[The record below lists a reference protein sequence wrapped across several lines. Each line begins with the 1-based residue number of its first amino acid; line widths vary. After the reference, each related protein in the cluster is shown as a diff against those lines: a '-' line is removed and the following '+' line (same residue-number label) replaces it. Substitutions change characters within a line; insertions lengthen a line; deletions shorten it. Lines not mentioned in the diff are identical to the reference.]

1 MPAEGNKILLIED
14 DERLSKLIKKGLEEK
29 GFEVSPV
36 YDGEMALKLFDNDH
50 FDLIITDLILP
61 KMNGLDFCKA
71 IRKIGSKAPIIML
84 TALGTTDDKLEGFDA
99 GADDYLVK
107 PFDFRELHARI
118 KTLLKRVGSDS
129 QRPNSAIITYADLS
143 VDTFQKKA
151 WRQGIELQLTPKE
164 YKLLAYLVKNP
175 ERVLSREEI
184 AKKVWSLDFDTGTN
198 FIDVYINYLRKKVDK
213 PFGFQL
219 IHTRTGMGFVLQK
232 Q

>member
-1 MPAEGNKILLIED
+1 MSDKGYKILLIED

-29 GFEVSPV
+29 GFEVIPV
-36 YDGEMALKLFDNDH
+36 YDGEMAIKLFDNEH

-61 KMNGLDFCKA
+61 KMNGLDICKA
-71 IRKIGSKAPIIML
+71 IRKNGNKVPIIML

-118 KTLLKRVGSDS
+118 KTLLKRAKSESKKPD
-129 QRPNSAIITYADLS
+129 SAIIEYADLS
-143 VDTFQKKA
+143 IDTFQKKA
-151 WRQGIELQLTPKE
+151 YRQGVELQLTPKE
-164 YKLLAYLVKNP
+164 YNLLTFLVKHP

-184 AKKVWSLDFDTGTN
+184 AKKVWDLDFDTGTN

-213 PFGFQL
+213 PFSSNL
-219 IHTRTGMGFVLQK
+219 IHTRTGMGFILQK
-232 Q
+232 P